1 MQRPGLRAVTSLTA
15 PCTALAL
22 ALALA
27 SCASSNADATG
38 PNTPPEGGAAT
49 EEQPR
54 FENPGGM
61 WMPGQMAAH
70 ADTLKGIGVEFDPA
84 ALADPTAFPLGAVV
98 SLGGCSASFVSPE
111 GLIVTNH
118 HCVGSYLQLNSSP
131 DDNLLKNGFL
141 AKTRADEKSGGPRA
155 RVYVTTRY
163 TDVTEKV
170 LEGTDKIADDEA
182 RYEQIAERR
191 KQLTNACEQGREDM
205 RCYVASFFEGAKFF
219 QIEQIQLR
227 DIRLVY
233 APDAGI
239 GVFGGDVD
247 NWRWPRHTG
256 DWAFLRAYV
265 GKDGKPAD
273 YAADNVPYKPAYHLK
288 VAQER
293 VEEGDFVMVAGYPGR
308 TNRLKTAGE
317 VQEAA
322 EWYYDHRIEF
332 YEEYLGLLESL
343 TKDDEELAIKASG
356 RMRGLGNYLINYKGM
371 RDGLKGGLAAE
382 KQKLEADLRAWIE
395 QDPQRKAKYGD
406 VLDKIAALNA
416 ERAATRDA
424 DAAAE
429 GILRG
434 SSLLGVALDL
444 TTWAEERKKPD
455 ADRRAG
461 YQDKD
466 VKDEEVSLRAMQKT
480 YDPRLDRAVFKMYLA
495 RAARLPKEQRPA
507 LLTAIVG
514 DATDDAAIEQALDK
528 LYKKTK
534 LGDADARVKLLKS
547 ASEASLKKSRDPFV
561 QLAVK
566 LKPQVDARTETAK
579 KFAGAMATLRPKYIA
594 ALREFTP
601 GDLAPDAN
609 GTLRVTYGTVRGYT
623 PPGGGAPH
631 KPFTTVTEMA
641 AKHTGTEPFDAPK
654 RLLDAVASKSWGP
667 YAHPSVGEVTL
678 DFLADLDITGGNSG
692 SATLNGRGELC
703 GLVFDG
709 NYESIASDWVFMPAV
724 TRSIH
729 VDIRYV
735 LWVMDAVDGAD
746 HLLTEL
752 GVDPA
757 I

>member
-1 MQRPGLRAVTSLTA
+1 M
-15 PCTALAL
+15 
-22 ALALA
+22 
-27 SCASSNADATG
+27 
-38 PNTPPEGGAAT
+38 PE
-49 EEQPR
+49 
-54 FENPGGM
+54 
-61 WMPGQMAAH
+61 QMAAH
-70 ADTLKGIGVEFDPA
+70 ADTIKGLGVEFDPA
-84 ALADPTAFPLGAVV
+84 ALTDPTAFPLGAVV

-111 GLIVTNH
+111 GLIITNH
-118 HCVGSYLQLNSSP
+118 HCVGRYLQLNSSP
-131 DDNLLKNGFL
+131 EDNLLENGFL

-163 TDVTEKV
+163 TDVTEQV
-170 LEGTDKIADDEA
+170 LGGTDTIKSDEE
-182 RYEQIAERR
+182 RYELIAERR
-191 KQLTNACEQGREDM
+191 KQLTNACEKGREDM

-233 APDAGI
+233 APHSGI

-273 YAADNVPYKPAYHLK
+273 FAADNVPYKPKYHLT

-322 EWYYDHRIEF
+322 EWYYDYRIQF
-332 YEEYLGLLESL
+332 YEEYIALLESL
-343 TKDDEELAIKASG
+343 TKDDKELAIKASG

-382 KQKLEADLRAWIE
+382 KQKLEAELRAWIDA
-395 QDPQRKAKYGD
+395 DPQRKATYGG
-406 VLDKIAALNA
+406 VLDAIAKLNA
-416 ERAATRDA
+416 ERAATRDT
-424 DAAAE
+424 DAAAD
-429 GILRG
+429 GLMRG
-434 SSLLGVALDL
+434 SSLLGVAMQL
-444 TTWAEERKKPD
+444 TTLAEERKKPD
-455 ADRRAG
+455 AERRAG

-466 VKDEEVSLRAMQKT
+466 LKDNEVSMRAMQKT
-480 YDPRLDRAVFKMYLA
+480 YDPRLDRAVFKMYLT
-495 RAARLPKEQRPA
+495 RAAKLPEDKRPS

-514 DATDDAAIEQALDK
+514 DKVDEASIEKALDK

-534 LGDADARVKLLKS
+534 LGDAEQRVKLMKS
-547 ASEASLKKSRDPFV
+547 ASEKSLQKSRDPFIK
-561 QLAVK
+561 LA
-566 LKPQVDARTETAK
+566 LTIKPTVDARRERSK
-579 KFAGAMATLRPKYIA
+579 KFAGAMASLRPKYIA

-601 GDLAPDAN
+601 GELAPDAN
-609 GTLRVTYGTVRGYT
+609 GTLRVTYGTVRGYS
-623 PPGGGAPH
+623 PKAGQEPYV
-631 KPFTTVTEMA
+631 PFTTVSEMA
-641 AKHTGTEPFDAPK
+641 AKHTGSKPFDAPQAL
-654 RLLDAVASKSWGP
+654 RDAVASKSWGP
-667 YAHPSVGEVTL
+667 YAHPKFGEVTL

-692 SATLNGRGELC
+692 SSTINGRGELC

-709 NYESIASDWVFMPAV
+709 NYESIASDWVFAPEV

-735 LWVMDAVDGAD
+735 LWVMDAVDNAD